1 MRILYL
7 SSVYPQ
13 PGDPTRGIYCWNLMV
28 AAASAGHEVRVIA
41 PWPWPRRLRH
51 ALGGGTAEAPGGGA
65 AWPTFLYPPGLL
77 KGTHGWLMEASAGG
91 ALRRVLAAGFRPDCV
106 LSYWT
111 YPDGDA
117 ALRVARRLG
126 VPVALIVGGSDVL
139 LLPQQSPRVRRLFT
153 DVLRS
158 VDEVQTVSEDL
169 RQKVIGLGIDPGR
182 VHLSY
187 QGVDLALFAPG
198 DAAEARA
205 RLGLPTGGHLLLW
218 VGRMMPVKALDV
230 LLAAMARLDGVT
242 RLVLVGD
249 GPLRKS
255 LEAQAVGLGLGDR
268 VTFAGPRLQRELPD
282 WYRACDL
289 VVLPSHSEGIPNV
302 LREAHACGRPFVA
315 TRVGGVAELADPAT
329 SRLVEP
335 GDPGALAEA
344 IRATLDDPPDPSA
357 FTPGSRSGSWESS
370 ARRLV
375 ERLEAVV
382 EVHRLGGPNRA

>member
-1 MRILYL
+1 MR
-7 SSVYPQ
+7 
-13 PGDPTRGIYCWNLMV
+13 
-28 AAASAGHEVRVIA
+28 
-41 PWPWPRRLRH
+41 
-51 ALGGGTAEAPGGGA
+51 
-65 AWPTFLYPPGLL
+65 
-77 KGTHGWLMEASAGG
+77 ASAGG
-91 ALRRVLAAGFRPDCV
+91 ALRRVLASGFRPDCV
-106 LSYWT
+106 LTYWT

-117 ALRVARRLG
+117 ALRTARRLG

-139 LLPQQSPRVRRLFT
+139 LLAGQSPRVRRLYV

-169 RQKVIGLGIDPGR
+169 RARVIALGVDPGR
-182 VHLSY
+182 VHLAH
-187 QGVDLALFAPG
+187 QGVDSSLFCPG
-198 DAAEARA
+198 DAGEARA
-205 RLGLPTGGHLLLW
+205 RLGLPAGRATLLW
-218 VGRMMPVKALDV
+218 VGRMVPVKALDV
-230 LLAAMARLDGVT
+230 LLASMARLDRAGAGAPH
-242 RLVLVGD
+242 LVLVGD
-249 GPLRKS
+249 GPLRRS
-255 LEAQAVGLGLGDR
+255 LEAQAAGLGLADR
-268 VTFAGPRLQRELPD
+268 VTFAGSRPQPELPD

-357 FTPGSRSGSWESS
+357 FAPGSRSGSWESS